1 MKIRNYSRNT
11 QHLNKLNSLS
21 KEVLSSARYVHDI
34 DENHENKNNL
44 FQLNTK
50 TDLMNPLFKEKLYGM
65 LNEFVSRNKTI
76 SPNHINGNYTSRTYC
91 NNPLNDE
98 KRKVLNMKKNEILY
112 LLNPF
117 NEKFNI
123 NKEKEKNFKKRPINI
138 KSLYKISD
146 DNIKFPDKVRNEINK
161 ILSKNEI
168 ARNTNIQ
175 DNEKKKSNIPKLK
188 FKTKHKKAS
197 TSFFQ

>member
-21 KEVLSSARYVHDI
+21 KEVLLSARYVHDI

-50 TDLMNPLFKEKLYGM
+50 TDLMNPLFKEKLYGI

-117 NEKFNI
+117 NEKFNT

-175 DNEKKKSNIPKLK
+175 DNKKKKSNIPQLK

>member
-76 SPNHINGNYTSRTYC
+76 SPNHINGNYT
-91 NNPLNDE
+91 
-98 KRKVLNMKKNEILY
+98 
-112 LLNPF
+112 
-117 NEKFNI
+117 
-123 NKEKEKNFKKRPINI
+123 INI

-175 DNEKKKSNIPKLK
+175 DNEKKKSNIPKIK

>member
-76 SPNHINGNYTSRTYC
+76 SPNHINGNYTSRTYY

-161 ILSKNEI
+161 ILSKNEMS
-168 ARNTNIQ
+168 RNTNIQ